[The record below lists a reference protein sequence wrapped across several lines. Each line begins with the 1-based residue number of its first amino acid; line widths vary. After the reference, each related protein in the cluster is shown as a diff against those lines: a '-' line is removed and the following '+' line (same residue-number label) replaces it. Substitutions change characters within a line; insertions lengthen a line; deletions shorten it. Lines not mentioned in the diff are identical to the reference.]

1 MICEMQIRNYSPRTI
16 SLYVS
21 TLAGFSRFYKTS
33 PDNLSTQQLKDY
45 LQHRIQQDK
54 VSVGTINQ
62 TIGAWRLLQVDVL
75 KRDWEN
81 FKVKRPKKEKK
92 LPMVLSRKEALNLI
106 NALSNLKHRTIL
118 TLAYTTG
125 LRRGEVLNLK
135 PEHIDA
141 DRNQIRVADGKGHK
155 QRMVPVSNS
164 VLALL
169 REYYKKY
176 RPEIYLF
183 EGWKSGNQYA
193 PTSFAKIVKRAALK
207 ASIKKT
213 VSPHILR
220 HSFASHMLEQGL
232 NLKKLQLI
240 MGHSTMKTTSIYLHV
255 TNTDTAIIPD
265 LSVSESKNELKW

>member
-21 TLAGFSRFYKTS
+21 MLAGLSRFYNTS
-33 PDNLSTQQLKDY
+33 PDKLSTQQLKDY
-45 LQHRIQQDK
+45 LQHRIQHDK

-62 TIGAWRLLQVDVL
+62 AIGAWRLLQIDIL
-75 KRDWEN
+75 KRDWED
-81 FKVKRPKKEKK
+81 FKIKRPKKEKK
-92 LPMVLSRKEALNLI
+92 LPMVLSRNEALNLI

-118 TLAYTTG
+118 TLTYTTG
-125 LRRGEVLNLK
+125 LRRSEILNLK

-141 DRNQIRVADGKGHK
+141 DRNQIRVVDGKGHK
-155 QRMVPVSNS
+155 QRMVPISNS
-164 VLALL
+164 VLTLL

-183 EGWKSGNQYA
+183 EGWESGVQYA
-193 PTSFAKIVKRAALK
+193 PTSFARIVKRAALK
-207 ASIKKT
+207 ANIKKT

-220 HSFASHMLEQGL
+220 HSFASHMLEYGL

-240 MGHSTMKTTSIYLHV
+240 MGHSTLKTTSIYLHV

-265 LSVSESKNELKW
+265 LSVTESKSALKW

>member
-1 MICEMQIRNYSPRTI
+1 MICEMQIRNYSQRTI
-16 SLYVS
+16 QCYVS
-21 TLAGFSRFYKTS
+21 MLAGLSRFYNTS
-33 PDNLSTQQLKDY
+33 PDLLSTQQLKDY
-45 LQHRIQQDK
+45 LQHRIQHDK

-62 TIGAWRLLQVDVL
+62 AIGAWRLLQIDVL
-75 KRDWEN
+75 KRDWED
-81 FKVKRPKKEKK
+81 FKIKRPKKEKK
-92 LPMVLSRKEALNLI
+92 LPMVLSRNEALSLI
-106 NALSNLKHRTIL
+106 NALSNLKHKSIL

-141 DRNQIRVADGKGHK
+141 DRNQIRVVDGKGHK

-164 VLALL
+164 VLGLL
-169 REYYKKY
+169 REYYKEY
-176 RPEIYLF
+176 RPRTYLF
-183 EGWKSGNQYA
+183 EGWKSGAQYA
-193 PTSFAKIVKRAALK
+193 PTSFARIVKRAALK
-207 ASIKKT
+207 AGIKKT
-213 VSPHILR
+213 VSPHVLR

-265 LSVSESKNELKW
+265 LSVLESKSELKW